1 MGNEYTIEIERL
13 DKQSE
18 KSEIRMNKFEEQMG
32 QLRLDLQESSILT
45 KQCIKSM
52 DKFAETVDNNN
63 TTMQKISF
71 VMEQLVKSQEDLE
84 GKLENSKSDS
94 ECKISEI
101 NKRIDC
107 QDDKGKFDF
116 IVFVK
121 SNFVTICLIIVYT
134 LDKLGIIK

>member
-94 ECKISEI
+94 ECKISAQ
-101 NKRIDC
+101 RVLP
-107 QDDKGKFDF
+107 F
-116 IVFVK
+116 I
-121 SNFVTICLIIVYT
+121 
-134 LDKLGIIK
+134 G